1 MRLVKR
7 SFFIFAFIWMLVS
20 LAPPFPRCPTRHEY
34 ADFDILFAIL
44 AIPADFRDFSVG
56 HNSSITAGRF

>member
-1 MRLVKR
+1 MRFAKR
-7 SFFIFAFIWMLVS
+7 ILFIFAYIRMLVH

-34 ADFDILFAIL
+34 ADFDIPFAIL
-44 AIPADFRDFSVG
+44 AIPADFRDFNVG